1 MSFADLY
8 NKWTEAGHVWISD
21 TFGPILKPF
30 FHSLDS
36 VFDNIYM
43 PWARLSAD
51 ALFIGAILWVYSL
64 KKEYVNLD
72 APSKAWYA
80 DLRIWT
86 VVCLLP
92 HIFVYLF
99 L

>member
-1 MSFADLY
+1 MNFS
-8 NKWTEAGHVWISD
+8 EWI
-21 TFGPILKPF
+21 TKIFGPVLKPI
-30 FHSLDS
+30 FHSIDS
-36 VFDNIYM
+36 VLDNVYM
-43 PWARLSAD
+43 PWARLSAV
-51 ALFIGAILWVYSL
+51 ALFVGAIIWVFTL

-72 APSKAWYA
+72 APRQVWYT

>member
-1 MSFADLY
+1 MNFSEWVT
-8 NKWTEAGHVWISD
+8 NV
-21 TFGPILKPF
+21 FGPILKPV
-30 FHSLDS
+30 FHSIDS
-36 VFDNIYM
+36 LFDDIYM

-51 ALFIGAILWVYSL
+51 ALFVGAIIWVFTL

-72 APSKAWYA
+72 APSNRWYA

-86 VVCLLP
+86 IVCLLP

>member
-1 MSFADLY
+1 MTIGDHINHWLAAAS
-8 NKWTEAGHVWISD
+8 KWNSD
-21 TFGPILKPF
+21 TFGPVLRPF
-30 FHSLDS
+30 FHGVDS

-43 PWARLSAD
+43 PWARLTAD
-51 ALFIGAILWVYSL
+51 ALFIGAIIWVYTL

-72 APSKAWYA
+72 APSNRWYA

-86 VVCLLP
+86 VVCLMP